1 MASSILAVIPQG
13 WLELDSF
20 NLRGVLNHLDD
31 SDNRAISDA
40 ILFQMDNNC
49 IFGAEFGK
57 LLDDEVDEIRISLQF
72 GRVF

>member
-1 MASSILAVIPQG
+1 M
-13 WLELDSF
+13 
-20 NLRGVLNHLDD
+20 DD
-31 SDNRAISDA
+31 SDNRAISGA